1 MKKENLFVILTG
13 VVIGIAALVLTA
25 LGNPANMGFCIAC
38 FERDIAGAVGLHSAA
53 KVQYVRPEIIGLV
66 LGSFLMA
73 LASKEW
79 KARAGS
85 SPALRFVL
93 GAFVMIGALA
103 FLGCP
108 LRMVLRLAGGDL
120 NAVVGLAGFAAGIFL
135 GTIFIRKGFTLQ
147 RNYATKTL
155 DGTVLPAV
163 MVGLLILFLAV
174 PTLFKLSEEGPGSK
188 HAPFLI
194 ALLIAL
200 VVGALAQKS
209 RICMVGGLRD
219 TMMFKDLHLLW
230 GFIAIFVTVL
240 IGNLC
245 LHKFNLGFAGQPV
258 AHSDHVWNFLGML
271 LAGWGS
277 VLLGGCPL
285 RQLILAGSGNADSA
299 VTVFGMIV
307 GAAFAALAGVIVG
320 VPVLRLKGDYLA
332 IVTLA
337 FGEII
342 KNIVNVMYLGRDAD
356 GLHFS
361 LVEQNFQLGDGGK
374 MIINGPIGVSGVAKI
389 STFTSGVVLIL
400 VTLFFVLN
408 FINSRTGRAV
418 MAVRDNKIAADSI
431 GISVTHYK
439 LLAFVVSAAFA
450 GMAGTLYAM
459 NFSTVTAA
467 KFDFNTSILVL
478 VFVVLGGLGNIWGSI
493 IAAALLT
500 LLPELLRGLSNYRML
515 IYAILLIAM
524 MLFNNSSLKKRM
536 LEKRG
541 MKQMEKLERA
551 EKSGK
556 EGA

>member
-230 GFIAIFVTVL
+230 GIIAIFVTVL
-240 IGNLC
+240 IGNLIT
-245 LHKFNLGFAGQPV
+245 HNFKLGFTSQPV
-258 AHSDHVWNFLGML
+258 AHSSHVWNFLGML

-285 RQLILAGSGNADSA
+285 RQLVLAGEGSADSTI
-299 VTVFGMIV
+299 TVLGMMV
-307 GAAFAALAGVIVG
+307 GAALCHNFGLASSANGPTQNGMIAVVIGFV
-320 VPVLRLKGDYLA
+320 VVA
-332 IVTLA
+332 IVS
-337 FGEII
+337 FR
-342 KNIVNVMYLGRDAD
+342 N
-356 GLHFS
+356 
-361 LVEQNFQLGDGGK
+361 
-374 MIINGPIGVSGVAKI
+374 VAKE
-389 STFTSGVVLIL
+389 
-400 VTLFFVLN
+400 
-408 FINSRTGRAV
+408 A
-418 MAVRDNKIAADSI
+418 
-431 GISVTHYK
+431 
-439 LLAFVVSAAFA
+439 
-450 GMAGTLYAM
+450 
-459 NFSTVTAA
+459 
-467 KFDFNTSILVL
+467 
-478 VFVVLGGLGNIWGSI
+478 
-493 IAAALLT
+493 
-500 LLPELLRGLSNYRML
+500 
-515 IYAILLIAM
+515 
-524 MLFNNSSLKKRM
+524 
-536 LEKRG
+536 
-541 MKQMEKLERA
+541 
-551 EKSGK
+551 
-556 EGA
+556 

>member
-120 NAVVGLAGFAAGIFL
+120 NAVVGLAGFASGIFL
-135 GTIFIRKGFTLQ
+135 GTLFIRKGFTLQ

-163 MVGLLILFLAV
+163 MVGLLILFLAA

-209 RICMVGGLRD
+209 RMCMVGGLRD

-285 RQLILAGSGNADSA
+285 RQLVLAGEGSSDSA
-299 VTVFGMIV
+299 VTILGLLA
-307 GAAFAALAGVIVG
+307 GAAFCHNFGLASSG
-320 VPVLRLKGDYLA
+320 
-332 IVTLA
+332 
-337 FGEII
+337 
-342 KNIVNVMYLGRDAD
+342 
-356 GLHFS
+356 
-361 LVEQNFQLGDGGK
+361 
-374 MIINGPIGVSGVAKI
+374 NGPTANGKIAVVIGIA
-389 STFTSGVVLIL
+389 VVL
-400 VTLFFVLN
+400 
-408 FINSRTGRAV
+408 
-418 MAVRDNKIAADSI
+418 
-431 GISVTHYK
+431 
-439 LLAFVVSAAFA
+439 VVACVNTFRKE
-450 GMAGTLYAM
+450 
-459 NFSTVTAA
+459 NA
-467 KFDFNTSILVL
+467 K
-478 VFVVLGGLGNIWGSI
+478 
-493 IAAALLT
+493 
-500 LLPELLRGLSNYRML
+500 
-515 IYAILLIAM
+515 
-524 MLFNNSSLKKRM
+524 
-536 LEKRG
+536 
-541 MKQMEKLERA
+541 
-551 EKSGK
+551 
-556 EGA
+556 

>member
-188 HAPFLI
+188 HAPVWL
-194 ALLIAL
+194 ALAL
-200 VVGALAQKS
+200 SMVIGALAQRS
-209 RICMVGGLRD
+209 RLCMAGGIRD
-219 TMMFKDLHLLW
+219 AVMFGDFKLLS
-230 GFIAIFVTVL
+230 GFVAIFLVAL
-240 IGNLC
+240 IGNLVTKQF
-245 LHKFNLGFAGQPV
+245 HWGFQLQPI
-258 AHSDHVWNFLGML
+258 AHSSHVWNFLGMTL
-271 LAGWGS
+271 VGWGS

-285 RQLILAGSGNADSA
+285 RQLILAGSGNGDST
-299 VTVFGMIV
+299 VTVFGMLA
-307 GAAFAALAGVIVG
+307 GAAAAHNFGLAG
-320 VPVLRLKGDYLA
+320 
-332 IVTLA
+332 T
-337 FGEII
+337 
-342 KNIVNVMYLGRDAD
+342 
-356 GLHFS
+356 
-361 LVEQNFQLGDGGK
+361 
-374 MIINGPIGVSGVAKI
+374 
-389 STFTSGVVLIL
+389 
-400 VTLFFVLN
+400 
-408 FINSRTGRAV
+408 
-418 MAVRDNKIAADSI
+418 ADSTNAA
-431 GISVTHYK
+431 GE
-439 LLAFVVSAAFA
+439 FVR
-450 GMAGTLYAM
+450 G
-459 NFSTVTAA
+459 
-467 KFDFNTSILVL
+467 
-478 VFVVLGGLGNIWGSI
+478 
-493 IAAALLT
+493 
-500 LLPELLRGLSNYRML
+500 GLSNTGK
-515 IYAILLIAM
+515 IAVVTGIVVC
-524 MLFNNSSLKKRM
+524 LVISVLNLPKFVKKQ
-536 LEKRG
+536 EAK
-541 MKQMEKLERA
+541 
-551 EKSGK
+551 
-556 EGA
+556 